1 VNDHSRTRGA
11 APKPAAALL
20 KPAIALL
27 ALALLLILPS
37 AALAAGGWH
46 AQTSGTPQDLGG
58 VGASSGGRLWVV
70 GAGGTILTSLNDG
83 ATWAAQSSGTTQNL
97 RAVAFAD
104 TTHGWAV
111 GDGGTIVTTGDAG
124 ATWAA
129 QTSGTTQNLRAVAFA
144 DATHGWA
151 VGDGGTILGT
161 VDGGATWM
169 AQGSGTTLALYG
181 VACSGA
187 STAWAVG
194 AGGTVVA
201 TSDGT
206 TWTAQSSGTTRD
218 LRGVA
223 FADATHGWA
232 VGSGGTIVTTSTGG
246 AAWAAQASHS
256 TRDLSAVAFADATHG
271 WAIGSAGTILF
282 TANGGAAWT
291 AQSSTTAKDLF
302 ALAFTDVHHGFVA
315 GAGGTIL
322 TTGDGGIVDTI
333 APHTT
338 AKGLQAKDSAGWRHT
353 SQTVTLQASDSGS
366 GPAAT
371 YYTIDGG
378 ARQTYSAP
386 FVVTAAGPHAV
397 TYWSLDWAGNA
408 EAKHTGYVNLDL
420 AQPTCLAQGNVK
432 TFSGTTATF
441 SFRVN
446 DPKPTCGFGDVSI
459 TIYKNGK
466 AKKRF
471 KLSRVTLN
479 TAHAKGYRLTLP
491 AGEYTWT
498 VTATDI
504 AGNAQVKAG
513 TAQLKILAMP
523 LPTIAD
529 VQRRLVALRYL
540 PSSAVTGK
548 SDYRTSQAVMAFQ
561 AWNGL
566 PRDGVAGVQTRTKL
580 LSASVPHPRAG
591 SYGHHVEVY
600 RSLGVVL
607 CVDGGTVVRV
617 VHCSTGRPGLETT
630 AGVWHV
636 YLKSLR
642 FYSREYDSWMPWT
655 SFFHGGEGLH
665 GYEEVPSY
673 PASHGCVR
681 LSMPEAPWVYDFATM
696 GTTVIVY

>member
-1 VNDHSRTRGA
+1 MNDHSRTRGA

-97 RAVAFAD
+97 RA
-104 TTHGWAV
+104 
-111 GDGGTIVTTGDAG
+111 
-124 ATWAA
+124 
-129 QTSGTTQNLRAVAFA
+129 
-144 DATHGWA
+144 
-151 VGDGGTILGT
+151 
-161 VDGGATWM
+161 
-169 AQGSGTTLALYG
+169 
-181 VACSGA
+181 
-187 STAWAVG
+187 
-194 AGGTVVA
+194 
-201 TSDGT
+201 
-206 TWTAQSSGTTRD
+206 
-218 LRGVA
+218 VA